1 MAARTL
7 SVQNAR
13 RPASYAA
20 VSASYPSS
28 GTRRTI
34 RRPPRQTPA
43 PARPY
48 TAYHAAARPAAQPA
62 PTVYRR
68 PQAAVHAPA
77 RRRKKRH
84 TMAAVG
90 KLLVLA
96 LCFWALVSVFD
107 LMAQQRLF
115 ASLGSLASG
124 HTLSSAAPAP
134 KADQAPATGSGM
146 LSVQPVLQNP
156 QLPNGCEAASL
167 ATLLQYSGFSVDL
180 GSLAADYLPC
190 QQFTYNGLNRYGPD
204 PEKAYAGDPF
214 STTNGWY
221 CFEGPVVEAANAYLR
236 AQGSDLRAEAITGA
250 DMAQLEQLL
259 RQGRPVAV
267 WFTQDYEQP
276 RQNTSFTWTLP
287 NGRTYTPY
295 ANLHC
300 VVLCGMDGQQCHLA
314 DPMQGSTSIER
325 DRFESIYTA
334 MGSRAV
340 VLQ

>member
-13 RPASYAA
+13 RPVYHAA
-20 VSASYPSS
+20 VPASYPS

-34 RRPPRQTPA
+34 RRPPQSQQA
-43 PARPY
+43 PYR
-48 TAYHAAARPAAQPA
+48 AAARPAAVQQPS
-62 PTVYRR
+62 PMVYRR
-68 PQAAVHAPA
+68 PQTAAH
-77 RRRKKRH
+77 RRKKRH
-84 TMAAVG
+84 TGVVMG
-90 KLLVLA
+90 KLLVLV
-96 LCFWALVSVFD
+96 LCFWALLSVFD
-107 LMAQQRLF
+107 LLAQQRLF
-115 ASLGSLASG
+115 ASLGSLVSG
-124 HTLSSAAPAP
+124 HSFSTTAPA
-134 KADQAPATGSGM
+134 AETDDLPATGSGI

-190 QQFTYNGLNRYGPD
+190 QSFTYNGLNRYGPD

-236 AQGSDLRAEAITGA
+236 AQGSDLRAQAVTGA
-250 DMAQLEQLL
+250 DIAELEHLL

-287 NGRTYTPY
+287 NGHTYTPY

-300 VVLCGMDGQQCHLA
+300 VVLSGMDGQQCYLA
-314 DPMQGSTSIER
+314 DPMQGSTSIPR
-325 DRFESIYTA
+325 DQFESIYTA

-340 VLQ
+340 VLR